1 MTWKE
6 VGPANNTIDIKQ
18 KGKDFSIEG
27 IYVGHR
33 EFDSQFGGT
42 QTVWNLRTKEGI
54 VGIYSFTDLTR
65 RMEGVVEGSL
75 IRITY
80 LGKEWIES
88 KRGKVQMHKC
98 RVEVDD
104 SASADTDDMPD
115 DYPAANFD
123 PDDVKPDP
131 SIKRQEIPA

>member
-1 MTWKE
+1 MAWKE

-27 IYVGHR
+27 IYTGHR

-42 QTVWNLRTKEGI
+42 QTVWNLRTEAGI

-65 RMEGVVEGSL
+65 RMEGVTEGSL
-75 IRITY
+75 VRITY

-98 RVEVDD
+98 KVEVDD
-104 SASADTDDMPD
+104 AASADTDDMPD
-115 DYPAANFD
+115 TYPASSVD
-123 PDDVKPDP
+123 PDEVY
-131 SIKRQEIPA
+131 PATSADRMPV